1 MANAQDNPF
10 FKPWNTPHGTAPFT
24 EIKDEH
30 YKPAVQHGI
39 ELANKEINAITS
51 NPAAPDFKNT
61 IVALE
66 KTGADLDRVLGVY
79 FALLSADASEA
90 MLAESM
96 ELSQLLS
103 EYSTSI
109 ILNQDLWKRVKS
121 VYDNRASLNLA
132 PEDSM
137 LLQKTYD
144 SFAQSGATLEGADR
158 DEFRRLSSQLSAL
171 TTQFGQNVK
180 KELPTHNLIL
190 TADQLSGLPQSQID
204 AAALAAKNAGKEGS
218 YLFTLEAPVYMAF
231 MKYADDRALRE
242 KMWRMYT
249 GRNITGEY
257 SNIEVLKNIADTRRR
272 IANLLGKKTY
282 AEYSLVNTM
291 AQNPENVYK
300 LLNQLRDAYA
310 PAKDAEMAALTA
322 FASEQ
327 TGAPFTIMP
336 WDYSYWSNKH
346 RAAKYAFDE
355 EAMRPYFELNNVIGG
370 VFGLATRL
378 YGLHFKENPGI
389 QVYHPE
395 VKAYDVTDNDGK
407 FIGVLYA
414 DCFPRASKSP
424 GAWMTNFKEQWR
436 DADGKDSRP
445 HVSIVMNFT
454 KPTADKPSLLTPYE
468 VETFLHEFGHSI
480 HGLLANGNYKSL
492 SGTNVYR
499 DFVELPS
506 QFNENYL
513 NEREYLNT
521 FARHYQTGEAIPDS
535 LVNGLISSAQYG
547 AAYACMRQLLFG
559 FLDMAWYTITEP
571 VDDAVAFENNAIKDV
586 QIFAPEANS
595 MTSPTF
601 SHIFAGGYSAGYYS
615 YKWAEVLDADAF
627 SVFKRNGIFDPATA
641 KSFKENIL
649 MKGGSENPAELYRR
663 FRGGE
668 PTIDALLIRDGIKKQ

>member
-171 TTQFGQNVK
+171 TTRFGQNVK
-180 KELPTHNLIL
+180 KELPTHRLVL
-190 TADQLSGLPQSQID
+190 TADQLAGLPQSQID
-204 AAALAAKNAGKEGS
+204 AAALAAKNAGMEGK
-218 YLFTLEAPVYMAF
+218 YVFTLEAPVYMAF

-414 DCFPRASKSP
+414 DFFPRASKSP

-571 VDDAVAFENNAIKDV
+571 VDDAIAFENNAIKDV
-586 QIFAPEANS
+586 QIFEPQPNS
-595 MTSPTF
+595 VTSTTF